1 VAVPG
6 RPVPVGA
13 PPGLAA
19 TELFSVD
26 AYVAEFE
33 ASVEDVDTDAHRVA
47 LRRTA
52 FYPGGGG
59 QPHDLGTLR
68 WGDGA
73 AQVVRVGRESGRIW
87 HWLDEPSALPDPGAD
102 VQGLLDWERR
112 HLTMRTHT
120 ALHILCGVMWA
131 DHGVAVTGGNMDPG
145 KGRLD
150 FPLPSMSA
158 EFGRQVEARINE
170 EIEAA
175 HEILVEFVGREVADE
190 DHALIRTAANLIP
203 REIDPLRVIDIVGL
217 DKQADGGTHVLSTV
231 EVGRVRVT
239 GTESKGKGNKRVRLE
254 VLDSPERSAPDRDRA
269 GHQVVQPALVAVEDQ
284 RRHHQA
290 DQQGAHQSRDQAQR
304 PAVDAHDSQPGQQ
317 LAEGASGQCGQ
328 HTGLDEEHQHRRPGL
343 PPT

>member
-1 VAVPG
+1 MAVPG
-6 RPVPVGA
+6 RPVPEGA
-13 PPGLAA
+13 PRELVD

-26 AYVAEFE
+26 AYLREFE
-33 ASVEDVDTDAHRVA
+33 AEVEEVDVEAGRVA

-59 QPHDLGTLR
+59 QPHDLGSLM
-68 WGDGA
+68 WSGGIA
-73 AQVVRVGRESGRIW
+73 PVVRVARAGGRIW
-87 HWLDEPSALPDPGAD
+87 HWLDAARGLPDRGAS
-102 VQGLLDWERR
+102 VEGQLDWERR

-170 EIEAA
+170 EIARA
-175 HEILVEFVGREVADE
+175 HEILVEFVGREAADE
-190 DHALIRTAANLIP
+190 DRALIRTAANLIP

-217 DKQADGGTHVLSTV
+217 DKQADGGTHVLSTD
-231 EVGRVRVT
+231 EVGRVAVT

-254 VLDSPERSAPDRDRA
+254 VHDASA
-269 GHQVVQPALVAVEDQ
+269 
-284 RRHHQA
+284 
-290 DQQGAHQSRDQAQR
+290 
-304 PAVDAHDSQPGQQ
+304 
-317 LAEGASGQCGQ
+317 
-328 HTGLDEEHQHRRPGL
+328 
-343 PPT
+343 

>member
-1 VAVPG
+1 MAVPG
-6 RPVPVGA
+6 RPVPPGA
-13 PPGLAA
+13 PADLAA

-26 AYVAEFE
+26 AYLAEFE
-33 ASVEDVDTDAHRVA
+33 ASVEEVDPAGHRVA

-59 QPHDLGTLR
+59 QPHDLGALR
-68 WGDGA
+68 WSDGA
-73 AQVVRVGRESGRIW
+73 APVVKVGRENGRIW
-87 HWLDEPSALPDPGAD
+87 HWVDSSSPLPDPNTEVEGI
-102 VQGLLDWERR
+102 LDWDRR

-150 FPLPSMSA
+150 FPLPSMST
-158 EFGRQVEARINE
+158 EFGRQVEARINQ

-231 EVGRVRVT
+231 EVGRVHVT

-254 VLDSPERSAPDRDRA
+254 VLD
-269 GHQVVQPALVAVEDQ
+269 
-284 RRHHQA
+284 
-290 DQQGAHQSRDQAQR
+290 
-304 PAVDAHDSQPGQQ
+304 
-317 LAEGASGQCGQ
+317 
-328 HTGLDEEHQHRRPGL
+328 
-343 PPT
+343 

>member
-1 VAVPG
+1 MAVPG
-6 RPVPVGA
+6 HKVPDGA
-13 PPGLAA
+13 PPGLAE

-26 AYVAEFE
+26 AYVREFE
-33 ASVEDVDTDAHRVA
+33 ATVEQVDREQNRVA

-59 QPHDLGTLR
+59 QPFDLGSLH
-68 WGDGA
+68 WGDGR
-73 AQVVRVGRESGRIW
+73 AQVTRVGRDQGRIW
-87 HWLDEPSALPDPGAD
+87 HWLEGGELPAQGTE
-102 VQGLLDWERR
+102 VQGTLDWDRR

-131 DHGVAVTGGNMDPG
+131 DHELAVTGGNMEPG

-170 EIEAA
+170 EIAAA
-175 HEILVEFVGREVADE
+175 HEILVAFVGREVADE

-217 DKQADGGTHVLSTV
+217 DKQADGGTHVLSTA

-254 VLDSPERSAPDRDRA
+254 VHD
-269 GHQVVQPALVAVEDQ
+269 PAD
-284 RRHHQA
+284 
-290 DQQGAHQSRDQAQR
+290 
-304 PAVDAHDSQPGQQ
+304 
-317 LAEGASGQCGQ
+317 
-328 HTGLDEEHQHRRPGL
+328 
-343 PPT
+343 